1 MERPKSGFLATAFS
15 AFLRPLIGLL
25 DRRAAPAYRGEI
37 ALSGLEKPV
46 EVRFDRYA
54 VAHVRAENE
63 RDLFFAQGYLHAQ
76 ERLWQ
81 MEINRRFLSGR
92 MAEMFG
98 DFMLPWRDLSSAFR
112 ERRSSDFDYFVRLLG
127 IRAAA
132 RDALALLSEE
142 DERRLCAYSQGVN
155 RYIERCGRK
164 PPWEFRVLRCE
175 PEPWRPVDTLTIGKG
190 FAFLLS
196 TALYSR
202 LNFMAVADKLS
213 DQPEKLRDLFPA
225 YPADAVTT
233 VRSFWDGVQKLWQF
247 TSGVLAGS
255 DWHPAGAGSNAW
267 ALAPQRS
274 TSGRALLCNDPH
286 LRLSLP
292 SVWYLMHLCAEK
304 TQAGPD
310 GYEVWGASI
319 PGIPCVQIGHNRFIA
334 WGITAALCDDVEI
347 YREKPHRI
355 DPELYL
361 AGSRWQRF
369 ESRRERILVRGGRAL
384 QRTVRATR
392 HGPVISDFT
401 DFVGKDILA
410 VRWAAQ
416 EPSREFQS
424 LYHLNCARDWRGFED
439 ALRLHTA
446 PSLNFVYADRDGNIG
461 YALAGKIPR
470 RAAPPSLLPLNGWE
484 EENEWSGFIDF
495 DELPRL
501 YNPPEGVVANA
512 NNRIADAAYPHFLS
526 HLFEPPQRLRRIE
539 QRLGESAR
547 HSLEQAAALQ
557 LDHLSLHARDL
568 IAALRA
574 DLEQIA
580 GADPAVTAAAAR
592 LLAWDGQCAVASVE
606 AAIFHVMHQRL
617 LRELLIPVLGEETFH
632 AYVEILNQC
641 IAPTDRIL
649 ADPASPWFARR
660 SRGELVRLALA
671 GACAELA
678 AKFGADMER
687 WRWGRLH
694 QLFQHHGLA
703 RIDLFKSLL
712 GIGPLPTPGDGMTV
726 GVGFYRHSNPYAQ
739 TVGASLRFAV
749 EAGPS
754 MRAGFVLPSGQSGH
768 PNSIHYGDQTELW
781 LAGRRID
788 MSRAPE
794 GDCLLL
800 RPPGAIASGRP
811 AG

>member
-1 MERPKSGFLATAFS
+1 MELSKSGFLATVFS
-15 AFLRPLIGLL
+15 AFLRPVIGVL

-37 ALSGLEKPV
+37 ALRGLEKPV
-46 EVRFDRYA
+46 EVRFDRHA
-54 VAHVRAENE
+54 IPHVHADNE

-81 MEINRRFLSGR
+81 MEINRRFLTGR

-112 ERRSSDFDYFVRLLG
+112 DRRSSDFDYFVRLLG
-127 IRAAA
+127 IRDAALQS
-132 RDALALLSEE
+132 LALLSGE
-142 DERRLCAYSQGVN
+142 DERRLSAYSEGVN

-164 PPWEFRVLRCE
+164 PPWEFRALRRE

-202 LNFMAVADKLS
+202 LNLMAVAERLF
-213 DQPEKLRDLFPA
+213 DQPEKLRDLFPG

-233 VRSFWDGVQKLWQF
+233 VRSIWDGIEKLWQF
-247 TSGVLAGS
+247 TGGVLAAGE
-255 DWHPAGAGSNAW
+255 WHPAGSGSNSW
-267 ALAPQRS
+267 ALAPWRS
-274 TSGRALLCNDPH
+274 TSGRAILCNDPH
-286 LRLSLP
+286 LRMSLP
-292 SVWYLMHLCAEK
+292 SVWYLMHLYAEK
-304 TQAGPD
+304 SPAKQD
-310 GYEVWGASI
+310 GFEVWGASI

-355 DPELYL
+355 DAELYL
-361 AGSRWQRF
+361 AGQRWQRF
-369 ESRRERILVRGGRAL
+369 DSRRERILVRGGRPL
-384 QRTVRATR
+384 EKTVRSTR

-401 DFVGKDILA
+401 DAAGKEILA

-424 LYHLNCARDWRGFED
+424 LYNLNCARDWRGFED
-439 ALRLHTA
+439 ALRLHTT

-484 EENEWSGFIDF
+484 EQNDWSGFIEF

-501 YNPPEGVVANA
+501 YNPAEGAVANA
-512 NNRIADAAYPHFLS
+512 NNRIADPAYPYYLS

-539 QRLGESAR
+539 QLIGRRER
-547 HSLEQAAALQ
+547 HSLEDAAALQ
-557 LDHLSLHARDL
+557 LDHLSLHAKDL
-568 IAALRA
+568 VDALRS

-580 GADPAVTAAAAR
+580 GEERNAAAAAR
-592 LLAWDGQCAVASVE
+592 LLAWDGQCAVASVA
-606 AAIFHVMHQRL
+606 AAIFHVMHQKL
-617 LRELLIPVLGEETFH
+617 LRELLLAVLGEKVFH

-641 IAPTDRIL
+641 VVPTDRIF
-649 ADPASPWFARR
+649 ADPLSTWFSRR
-660 SRGELVRLALA
+660 SRNDLVRLALS
-671 GACAELA
+671 GACAELRA
-678 AKFGADMER
+678 QFGDDMER
-687 WRWGRLH
+687 WRWGEVH

-703 RIDLFKSLL
+703 RLDIFKSLL

-768 PNSIHYGDQTELW
+768 PNSIHYRDQTDLW
-781 LAGRRID
+781 LAGGRID
-788 MSRAPE
+788 ISRAAP
-794 GDCLLL
+794 DATCLRL
-800 RPPGAIASGRP
+800 RPATAIASSLR